1 MTTAPMFPE
10 SVSSPADVAPGVA
23 DWAGMLAVLPGC
35 VTCPELAVSRTQ
47 VVPGQFPPG
56 AELLLLGEAPGANED
71 RLGVPFV
78 GRSGHH
84 LDFVMAEAGL
94 IRNTVAVLNVL
105 KCRPPG
111 NRVPSRVETA
121 NCRPWLERQIELID
135 PLLVVTLG
143 LTATEWALGRG
154 TTLSS
159 VRGHLHLFGTRPLL
173 PTYHPAAAIRVGR
186 TGRPAMLLDEDF
198 RFVASLLPGLRARR
212 AAAASGTAL

>member
-1 MTTAPMFPE
+1 MKPVPVT
-10 SVSSPADVAPGVA
+10 VPAEVAPTMA
-23 DWAGMLAVLPGC
+23 DWAALVTRLPGC
-35 VTCPELAVSRTQ
+35 VACPELAAGRTQ

-84 LDFVMAEAGL
+84 LDFVMAEAG
-94 IRNTVAVLNVL
+94 IVRNTVAVLNVL
-105 KCRPPG
+105 KCRPPE
-111 NRVPSRVETA
+111 NRAPNRVETA
-121 NCRPWLERQIELID
+121 NCRPWLERQIDLID
-135 PLLVVTLG
+135 PLIVVTLG

-154 TTLSS
+154 TTLSA

-186 TGRPAMLLDEDF
+186 TGRPAQLLDEDI
-198 RFVASLLPGLRARR
+198 RFVARLLPELRARR
-212 AAAASGTAL
+212 QAS

>member
-1 MTTAPMFPE
+1 MTTPLP
-10 SVSSPADVAPGVA
+10 VTVPAAVAPTMA
-23 DWAGMLAVLPGC
+23 DWDSLVERLPAC
-35 VTCPELAVSRTQ
+35 VACPELVVGRTQ

-71 RLGVPFV
+71 RSGVPFV

-84 LDFVMAEAGL
+84 LDFVLAEAGIL
-94 IRNTVAVLNVL
+94 RNTVAVLNVL
-105 KCRPPG
+105 KCRPPA
-111 NRVPSRVETA
+111 NRAPNRVETA

-154 TTLSS
+154 TTLSA

-186 TGRPAMLLDEDF
+186 TGRPAQLLYEDL
-198 RFVASLLPGLRARR
+198 RFAASLLPELRAARST
-212 AAAASGTAL
+212 AS

>member
-1 MTTAPMFPE
+1 MNAVPVT
-10 SVSSPADVAPGVA
+10 VPAEVAPTMA
-23 DWAGMLAVLPGC
+23 DWAALVDRLPGC
-35 VTCPELAVSRTQ
+35 VACPELAAGRTQ

-84 LDFVMAEAGL
+84 LDFVMAEAG
-94 IRNTVAVLNVL
+94 IVRNTVAVLNVL
-105 KCRPPG
+105 KCRPPE
-111 NRVPSRVETA
+111 NRAPNRVETA
-121 NCRPWLERQIELID
+121 NCRPWLERQIDLID
-135 PLLVVTLG
+135 PLIVVTLG

-154 TTLSS
+154 TTLSA

-186 TGRPAMLLDEDF
+186 TGRPAQLLDEDI
-198 RFVASLLPGLRARR
+198 RFVARLLPELRARR
-212 AAAASGTAL
+212 QAS